1 MINLASSAAPGGGA
15 GRPIAVF
22 LLDDHEV
29 VRRGVRDLLEAEPDI
44 RVVGEAGTASSA
56 LARIPALRPDVAVLD
71 VRLPDGDGV
80 SVCREIRSRMPE
92 VACLMLT
99 SFGDDEALF
108 DAIMAGAAGY
118 VLKQIRGTDL
128 VGAVRTVASG
138 QSMLDPRAAS
148 QLMAR
153 LRDQSV
159 KHDPLAGLS
168 AQERRI
174 LELIGEGLTN
184 RQIGE
189 RMFLA
194 EKTVK
199 NYVSALFAKLGMQR
213 RTQAAAYAVRVFS
226 DQHDTHGARYLRLGL
241 STLIPRL
248 TGRSPGNRSVMYSR
262 GPALKQLSR
271 DECRPSLA
279 PGPASRTPAARC
291 RARADLGTGQRHSL
305 AGTEVQERLSM
316 GSGLARAISHPA
328 RNR

>member
-1 MINLASSAAPGGGA
+1 MTESARDGEAQA
-15 GRPIAVF
+15 EEIKVF

-29 VRRGVRDLLEAEPDI
+29 VRRGVKDLLEAEPDI
-44 RVVGEAGTASSA
+44 VVVGEAGTASSA

-80 SVCREIRSRMPE
+80 SVCREIRSKMPT

-138 QSMLDPRAAS
+138 RSLLDPEAAS
-148 QLMAR
+148 RVMAR
-153 LRDQSV
+153 MREEASRS
-159 KHDPLAGLS
+159 DPLAGLTG
-168 AQERRI
+168 QERKI

-189 RMFLA
+189 RLFLA

-199 NYVSALFAKLGMQR
+199 NYVSALFAKLGMER
-213 RTQAAAYAVRVFS
+213 RTQAAAYAARLFEEPS
-226 DQHDTHGARYLRLGL
+226 QH
-241 STLIPRL
+241 
-248 TGRSPGNRSVMYSR
+248 SR
-262 GPALKQLSR
+262 
-271 DECRPSLA
+271 
-279 PGPASRTPAARC
+279 
-291 RARADLGTGQRHSL
+291 
-305 AGTEVQERLSM
+305 
-316 GSGLARAISHPA
+316 
-328 RNR
+328 